1 MEAGTVSKWAK
12 EEEEKAC
19 RDGNLGDVPQ
29 PSSLRQ
35 PHKGNHWPC
44 EEVYLSNQD
53 IGGLGPRGKF
63 TEEPLIGMVLWYEVE
78 EGVGSS
84 RRWEGSSRGWEGW
97 EGSSRGWK
105 RWEWQEV
112 GGEGVAGGGR
122 GGRGAGGGV
131 SSEAVRHMHLC
142 TDAEAKVVR

>member
-12 EEEEKAC
+12 EKEEKAC

-35 PHKGNHWPC
+35 PHKGNHRPC
-44 EEVYLSNQD
+44 EEVHLSNQD

-63 TEEPLIGMVLWYEVE
+63 TEEPLIGMVLWYKVE

-84 RRWEGSSRGWEGW
+84 RRWERWEGREGW
-97 EGSSRGWK
+97 E
-105 RWEWQEV
+105 V
-112 GGEGVAGGGR
+112 AGGGREVAGGGR
-122 GGRGAGGGV
+122 GRRGGRVGGG
-131 SSEAVRHMHLC
+131 RRWC
-142 TDAEAKVVR
+142 

>member
-84 RRWEGSSRGWEGW
+84 RGWE
-97 EGSSRGWK
+97 

-112 GGEGVAGGGR
+112 GEVGGGQE
-122 GGRGAGGGV
+122 V
-131 SSEAVRHMHLC
+131 VLVQKLC
-142 TDAEAKVVR
+142 GTCTCAQMQRLM